1 MPISAI
7 FLNWTPFSP
16 TPNFAFSPGSGFTF
30 KMVLTGDVTSST
42 VDTSTLSPGTRVA
55 FVLLQDAIGGH
66 AFAWP
71 ANCLGAQPIAAGANQ
86 TTVQSFLFDGVN
98 LLSHGVPAIF

>member
-1 MPISAI
+1 MGISPV

-16 TPNFAFSPGSGFTF
+16 TPRFSFNPGSGFAF

-42 VDTSTLSPGTRVA
+42 VDTSTLSPSTRVA

-86 TTVQSFLFDGVN
+86 TTVQSFIFDGVN
-98 LLSHGVPAIF
+98 LLSHGIPAIF